1 MNRSNEFDTDVLV
14 VGSGPMGSTTAL
26 ALATYGVRVHVVN
39 RYNWTANTPRAHI
52 TNQRAVEVLRDLGV
66 EEDTR
71 RYATPWEWMGD
82 TLFTTSLAGPE
93 IARLRTWGTGDD
105 RSSDYLQGSPCPMLD
120 IPQDKMEPLLVK
132 HAVERGAVYSFN
144 TEYLSHEQDANGV
157 TVKLRSV
164 LDGRESQLRARY
176 LVGADGARSKVMDD
190 AGLQLE
196 GQLARASTAYVLFRA
211 DLSRYVAH
219 RPSILYWIV
228 TSDTSF
234 GEIGMGLLRAIEPW
248 NQWIAGWGFD
258 FTKGE
263 PDFSPEEI
271 KRRIRVLVGDPNL
284 EVEIETTSVW
294 YVNQAHAPI
303 YSNGRVFCGG
313 DAVHRH
319 PPSSGLGS
327 NTCMQDAFNLA
338 WKLAFVVKGHAGE
351 GLLDSYTLERAPV
364 GAQIVKRANQ
374 SRLDYAPLNRCFRDA
389 DAADP
394 VAAGL
399 EKLADPG
406 PEGVAR
412 RTALAEALKLKNYE
426 FNAQGVELNQR
437 CVSAAVIPDP
447 QAGEE
452 VWKRDPQLYVQAT
465 TRPGAK
471 IPHAWLIGAD
481 GRRVS
486 TLDLVGKGKFTLLT
500 GIAGQAW
507 ADAAKALDLPF
518 LRTVVVGQPQAQDVY
533 CNWHAVREIE
543 EAGALLVRPDGVVAW
558 RQQHGVTGGVEEAR
572 RELQQ
577 ALAAVLAQ
585 PVSAGAVPAE
595 VA

>member
-164 LDGRESQLRARY
+164 LDGREYQLRARY

-190 AGLQLE
+190 AGLKLE

-248 NQWIAGWGFD
+248 DQWIAGWGFD

-351 GLLDSYTLERAPV
+351 GLLDSYTQERAPV

-558 RQQHGVTGGVEEAR
+558 RQQHGVTGGVEQAR

-585 PVSAGAVPAE
+585 PVPAGAVPAE

>member
-1 MNRSNEFDTDVLV
+1 MSQSKDFDTDVLV

-52 TNQRAVEVLRDLGV
+52 TNQRAVEVLRDLGL

-105 RSSDYLQGSPCPMLD
+105 RSSDYLQGSPCSMLD

-144 TEYLSHEQDANGV
+144 TEYLSHEQDAGGV
-157 TVKLRSV
+157 TVQLRDLLS
-164 LDGRESQLRARY
+164 GREYQLRARY

-190 AGLQLE
+190 AGLKLE

-263 PDFSPEEI
+263 PDFSPEEV
-271 KRRIRVLVGDPNL
+271 KRRIRVLAGDPDL
-284 EVEIETTSVW
+284 DIEIDTTSVW

-303 YSNGRVFCGG
+303 YSSGRVFCGG

-338 WKLAFVVKGHAGE
+338 WKLAFVVKGHAGQS
-351 GLLDSYTLERAPV
+351 LLDSYTLERAPV
-364 GAQIVKRANQ
+364 GEQIVRRANQ

-399 EKLADPG
+399 EKLRDPG

-412 RTALAEALKLKNYE
+412 RAALAEALKLKNYE

-437 CVSAAVIPDP
+437 CVSNAVVPDP
-447 QAGEE
+447 DAGEE
-452 VWKRDPQLYVQAT
+452 AWKRDPQLYVQAT

-471 IPHAWLIGAD
+471 IPHAWLIGLN

-486 TLDLVGKGKFTLLT
+486 TLDLVGKGKFTLVT

-507 ADAAKALDLPF
+507 VEAAKALNLPY
-518 LRTVVVGQPQAQDVY
+518 LRTVQIGTPGAQDVY

-558 RQQHGVTGGVEEAR
+558 RQAQGVDGGTEQAREA
-572 RELQQ
+572 LQQ

-585 PVSAGAVPAE
+585 PAAVQPRVAE